1 MQAKMESRQNKNV
14 SKPQLI
20 NLLIKSNLAD
30 HI

>member
-14 SKPQLI
+14 SKSQLI